1 MIYGIDIS
9 NFQSAALPTTSDG
22 HAVDF
27 VFVKATEGHTVT
39 NARHPAQVAAG
50 RAAEAVVGHYHFLWP
65 GNIAAQA
72 AYFVS
77 HCDLKPGEVL
87 GVDWE
92 TTEAHTYASNAEKD
106 AFVAAVKKLVPG
118 HKVGL
123 YCNLDFW
130 KHHDSTSDC
139 GDFLWIADPD
149 RPAGDPDVVHPWT
162 VHQYSDRNG
171 LDRNVA
177 TFASR
182 AAMKAWAGY
191 PAPVPPPP
199 PPPPAAPAVKDQ
211 VAAIEKTFATLTA
224 QLAMLKKSV
233 GL

>member
-9 NFQSAALPTTSDG
+9 NYQSASLPTTTDG

-27 VFVKATEGHTVT
+27 VFVKATEGHTLT
-39 NARHPAQVAAG
+39 NTRHAAQVAAG

-72 AYFVS
+72 QYFVS
-77 HCDLKPGEVL
+77 HCDLKPGELLVC
-87 GVDWE
+87 DWE
-92 TTEAHTYASNAEKD
+92 TTTAHTYASNAEKD
-106 AFVAAVKKLVPG
+106 TFLAEVKKLAPG

-123 YCNLDFW
+123 YCNLDYW

-139 GDFLWIADPD
+139 GDFLWIADPGNAAGH
-149 RPAGDPDVVHPWT
+149 PAVQHTWA
-162 VHQYSDRNG
+162 VHQYSEAGG

-182 AAMKAWAGY
+182 AAMKTWAGY
-191 PAPVPPPP
+191 APPTPPPP
-199 PPPPAAPAVKDQ
+199 PPAPAVKDQ